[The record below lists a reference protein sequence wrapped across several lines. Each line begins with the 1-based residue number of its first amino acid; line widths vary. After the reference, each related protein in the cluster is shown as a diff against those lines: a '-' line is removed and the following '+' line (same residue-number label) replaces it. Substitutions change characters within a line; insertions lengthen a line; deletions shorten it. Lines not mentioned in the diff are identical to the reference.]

1 MIDRAKRY
9 ADRVSKS
16 ASDVTQ
22 TVVNRQNTLRRR
34 LNERIKSVAA
44 VDVANRDNWRLIVAQ
59 LSHERAVWNNQSD
72 ITPTLWQLNPTE
84 GSQRERRRLERAT
97 RRIKS
102 KFFRKT
108 NSEDD
113 SSNITHDHENASFP
127 LEQFLKEDPAE
138 DTHAVIEWLHTHE
151 KIYVTEKCRRITP
164 EHESHGEFLIAK
176 GMCQHKGFLQ
186 TQVYQKG
193 LWVALKRAEWESI

>member
-1 MIDRAKRY
+1 M
-9 ADRVSKS
+9 
-16 ASDVTQ
+16 
-22 TVVNRQNTLRRR
+22 RRR

-59 LSHERAVWNNQSD
+59 LSHERAVWYNQSD

-108 NSEDD
+108 NDESL
-113 SSNITHDHENASFP
+113 NITNNADIPDNTSFP
-127 LEQFLKEDPAE
+127 LEHFLKEDPAE

-176 GMCQHKGFLQ
+176 GSGHHEIIL
-186 TQVYQKG
+186 
-193 LWVALKRAEWESI
+193 R